1 MLLFSCHGCQAMIP
15 YQRVLEAGGGSKME
29 LQRPINL
36 GMSCVANVLIEYLD
50 K

>member
-15 YQRVLEAGGGSKME
+15 YQRVLEAGGGRE
-29 LQRPINL
+29 LQGPINL